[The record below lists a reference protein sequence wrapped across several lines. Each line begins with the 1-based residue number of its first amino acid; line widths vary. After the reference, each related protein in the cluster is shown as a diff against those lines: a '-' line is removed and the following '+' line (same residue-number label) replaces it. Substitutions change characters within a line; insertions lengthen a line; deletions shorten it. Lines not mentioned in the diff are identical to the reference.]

1 VDNGAHERGGDPLA
15 AERRKEVEVA
25 EPPHAGVIDVRV
37 EVETA
42 HTGQRSRRR
51 ASREQRL
58 AALIEPVRA
67 IAPPVAQH
75 GDGAE
80 AFPQALLDQTVEVE
94 REFGHWVHRG

>member
-1 VDNGAHERGGDPLA
+1 LRPHTPASDPDGVRA
-15 AERRKEVEVA
+15 ANSA
-25 EPPHAGVIDVRV
+25 SP
-37 EVETA
+37 
-42 HTGQRSRRR
+42 SR
-51 ASREQRL
+51 
-58 AALIEPVRA
+58 IEPVRA